1 VPSQREASSVLGP
14 PARLQVRIGVL
25 PVEMEWEEEAAQW
38 VTYVPAL
45 NNISTFGP
53 TQTEALARTRA
64 MMRDYIESMV
74 AENLPLPLTEGE
86 RRDLMATLRQS

>member
-1 VPSQREASSVLGP
+1 MVPA

-45 NNISTFGP
+45 NNISTFGA
-53 TQTEALARTRA
+53 TQTEAPARTRA
-64 MMRDYIESMV
+64 MMRDYIESME
-74 AENLPLPLTEGE
+74 AEGLPLPLTEAE
-86 RRDLMATLRQS
+86 RRELLTTLRRS